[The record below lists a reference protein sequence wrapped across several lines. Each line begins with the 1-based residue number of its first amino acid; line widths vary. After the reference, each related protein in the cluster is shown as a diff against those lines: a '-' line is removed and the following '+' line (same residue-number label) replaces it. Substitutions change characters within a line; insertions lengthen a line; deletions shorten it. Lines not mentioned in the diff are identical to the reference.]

1 MQYKNS
7 SSNTILKVDDLKTVT
22 YCRPISVFPLIMYNH
37 LYKYLIDEKKNSVSI
52 LETQQI
58 MQLLN

>member
-1 MQYKNS
+1 
-7 SSNTILKVDDLKTVT
+7 
-22 YCRPISVFPLIMYNH
+22 MYNH

-52 LETQQI
+52 LETQQT